1 MYQLYFLSITIN
13 FIVGIVLARSVIA
26 GKFPS
31 FGKFLEDIGECTFFR
46 LGGGI
51 AAAAVGILKLLL
63 VTQGDVFIV
72 GDLFPA
78 LAGIVAGATLLFES
92 FQEKKSTPLPSWTHR
107 TGDFLAAGKQIWGIA
122 AVAAAVLHFFFN
134 QALFL

>member
-1 MYQLYFLSITIN
+1 MYQLYYLSITIN
-13 FIVGIVLARSVIA
+13 LIVGIVLARGVIS

-31 FGKFLEDIGECTFFR
+31 FGKFLEDIGECEIFR

-51 AAAAVGILKLLL
+51 AATAVGILKLLL
-63 VTQGDVFIV
+63 VTQGDLVIV

-78 LAGIVAGATLLFES
+78 LIGIVVGATLLFEYLR
-92 FQEKKSTPLPSWTHR
+92 EKRSGGLPPWMNR
-107 TGDFLAAGKQIWGIA
+107 TGDFLVAGKRIWGIA